1 MLKITFHATKFWN
14 HLNLLKQEQ
23 IQDQIIMNILVTS
36 FSRLDDFLQQIT
48 KIKV

>member
-14 HLNLLKQEQ
+14 HLNLLKQDQ
-23 IQDQIIMNILVTS
+23 IQDHINILVTS